1 MEKSWTGCELHSGSM
16 SASSGWY
23 PDPGGQ
29 PGMFRVW
36 DGAHWSASLSAT
48 PQAPPPLPPGAA
60 PATTPVGPLGPAAYA
75 GGGVPALTPKKRP
88 YGWIL
93 GLLAVVVALIVVIA
107 LVVTR
112 VTGDPS
118 GPTGP
123 GGAPSTEICPE
134 QQNESPL
141 PQPGDGRVHGGK
153 LSYPLLG
160 APWSPPEPN
169 YQVAFGRG
177 VLMQSVVVEKSQPQ
191 NWLAAVLIGQLMA
204 GDGFFTPKDGA
215 AIVVK
220 CVSGTFYGNSEVTRN
235 DKKNQ
240 AMKVDGHD
248 AWLVESQLGFDVPGV
263 QAKSELLIVVIVDT
277 GDGTAGLFYA
287 SIPENSPQLVQPA
300 RDALAALKV
309 DD

>member
-1 MEKSWTGCELHSGSM
+1 M
-16 SASSGWY
+16 SAPSGWY

-29 PGMFRVW
+29 PGMYRFW
-36 DGAHWSASLSAT
+36 DGAHWSASLSAA
-48 PQAPPPLPPGAA
+48 PSAPPPSAPGAA
-60 PATTPVGPLGPAAYA
+60 PIPVARPGANPYVP
-75 GGGVPALTPKKRP
+75 GGQPALTPKKRP

-93 GLLAVVVALIVVIA
+93 GLLAVVVAVIVVVA

-112 VTGDPS
+112 ITGDPT

-123 GGAPSTEICPE
+123 GGAPTTEVCPE

-153 LSYPLLG
+153 LSYPQLG
-160 APWSPPEPN
+160 SPWSAPEPN

-177 VLMQSVVVEKSQPQ
+177 VLMQSVVVEESKPQ
-191 NWLAAVLIGQLMA
+191 QWLAAVLIGQLMA

-220 CVSGTFYGNSEVTRN
+220 CVSGTFYGDSEVTR
-235 DKKNQ
+235 DDQKNQ

-287 SIPENSPQLVQPA
+287 SIPENSPELVQPA
-300 RDALAALKV
+300 RDALAALQV
-309 DD
+309 DG

>member
-1 MEKSWTGCELHSGSM
+1 M
-16 SASSGWY
+16 SAPSGWY

-29 PGMFRVW
+29 QGMFRFW

-48 PQAPPPLPPGAA
+48 PSAPPPSLPGAVPGA
-60 PATTPVGPLGPAAYA
+60 SPSSPLGTAPYVP
-75 GGGVPALTPKKRP
+75 GGSVVTPRKRP

-112 VTGDPS
+112 ITGDPT

-123 GGAPSTEICPE
+123 GGAPTTEVCPE

-160 APWSPPEPN
+160 SPWSPPEPN
-169 YQVAFGRG
+169 FEVAFGRG
-177 VLMQSVVVEKSQPQ
+177 VLMQSVVIENGSPQ
-191 NWLAAVLIGQLMA
+191 WLAAVLIGQLMA

-220 CVSGTFYGNSEVTRN
+220 CVSGTFYGNSE
-235 DKKNQ
+235 
-240 AMKVDGHD
+240 
-248 AWLVESQLGFDVPGV
+248 
-263 QAKSELLIVVIVDT
+263 
-277 GDGTAGLFYA
+277 
-287 SIPENSPQLVQPA
+287 
-300 RDALAALKV
+300 
-309 DD
+309 

>member
-1 MEKSWTGCELHSGSM
+1 
-16 SASSGWY
+16 SSPLGTAPY
-23 PDPGGQ
+23 VPGGS
-29 PGMFRVW
+29 VV
-36 DGAHWSASLSAT
+36 T
-48 PQAPPPLPPGAA
+48 PR
-60 PATTPVGPLGPAAYA
+60 
-75 GGGVPALTPKKRP
+75 KRP

-112 VTGDPS
+112 ITGDPT

-123 GGAPSTEICPE
+123 GGAPTTEVCPE

-160 APWSPPEPN
+160 SPWSPPEPN
-169 YQVAFGRG
+169 FEVAFGRG
-177 VLMQSVVVEKSQPQ
+177 VLMQSVVIENGSPQ
-191 NWLAAVLIGQLMA
+191 WLAAVLIGQLMA

-220 CVSGTFYGNSEVTRN
+220 CVSGTFYGNSEVTRA

-248 AWLVESQLGFDVPGV
+248 AWLVESVLSFDVPGV

-287 SIPENSPQLVQPA
+287 SIPENAPQLVQPA

-309 DD
+309 DG